1 MKELISKNIIPSGFS
16 LALLILSAVSAISY
30 QSMARLID
38 TFKWVQHTYEVQVN
52 LESLLSTIKD
62 AEAGR
67 RGYIITGDPALL
79 EPYNA
84 AIETINPRIQ
94 NLRQLT
100 ADNPNQQRRLD
111 MLEPLIAEKVAGF
124 KQSLALPPNQRKSA
138 SLQIAVTEEGKR
150 IMDEI
155 RQKIRQMQNEEQQL
169 LKQRSATAAASLR
182 QAMLTDSIGTG
193 LSFALLLLVYSL
205 LHRENK
211 KRRQAEEALRIANEK
226 LEIRVGER
234 TAQLA
239 TTNQSLQAEIIERQR
254 AETAVRESEERFRS
268 LIENALDIITVLD
281 ERGTVRY
288 ESPSAEKVLG
298 YKPENLVNQN
308 FFGYIHPDDVGTAL
322 ETFTH
327 ALENSGV
334 ALSIEF
340 RFQHHDGSWLVL
352 EAIGQKFLDVSGAI
366 NFVVNSR
373 DITERKRAEE
383 VRMALEKEQELSELK
398 LRFFSMTSHEFRTP
412 ISTILISAQILEGCQ
427 DQWLDEKKLRNIL
440 RIQSAA
446 KSLTQLLA
454 DIMTITRA
462 EAGKLEFNPAPLNLE
477 KFCSNLVE
485 EMQLAD
491 NNQHQLVFVS
501 HGRETLKAGD
511 VSPPDALAPLPVADK
526 SLSEGGKGFGMPRL
540 DEKLLHSILINLLS
554 NAIKYSPA
562 GSTVWFTLS
571 YQLPERKRDFE
582 ENLEAAGEDY
592 PPSDLAVFR
601 IQDEGIGI
609 PLKDQQR
616 LFELFHRGENVGKVS
631 GAGLGLAVVKKCVE
645 LHGGS
650 LTMRSEEGAGTTFTV
665 TIPLKY

>member
-1 MKELISKNIIPSGFS
+1 MKALISKNIIPSGFS

-30 QSMARLID
+30 HSMARLIE

-52 LESLLSTIKD
+52 LESLLSSIKD

-67 RGYIITGDPALL
+67 RGYIITGDAKLL

-84 AIETINPRIQ
+84 AIVSIDPQ
-94 NLRQLT
+94 LQKLRKLT
-100 ADNPNQQRRLD
+100 GDNPNQQRRLD
-111 MLEPLIAEKVAGF
+111 MLEPLVTEKLDGF
-124 KQSLALPPNQRKSA
+124 KQSLTLPQKQGRNS
-138 SLQIAVTEEGKR
+138 SLQLTLTEEGKR

-155 RQKIRQMQNEEQQL
+155 RQKIRQMQDEEEAL
-169 LKQRSATAAASLR
+169 LKQRSAAAAVSLR
-182 QAMLTDSIGTG
+182 QAMLTGAIGTG

-205 LHRENK
+205 LHRENT
-211 KRRQAEEALRIANEK
+211 KRRQAEAALRMANDQ
-226 LEIRVGER
+226 LEMRVEER

-239 TTNQSLQAEIIERQR
+239 TTNQSLHAEIIERQR
-254 AETAVRESEERFRS
+254 AEAAVRASEERFRS

-281 ERGTVRY
+281 EQGTVRY
-288 ESPSAEKVLG
+288 ESPSVEKVLG

-308 FFGYIHPDDVGTAL
+308 FFNYIHPDDVKTAL

-327 ALENSGV
+327 AIKNSRM
-334 ALSIEF
+334 ALAIEF
-340 RFQHHDGSWLVL
+340 RFQHQNGSWVTF
-352 EAIGQKFLDVSGAI
+352 EAIGQKFLNQFGTT

-383 VRMALEKEQELSELK
+383 TRIALQKEQELSELK

-412 ISTILISAQILEGCQ
+412 LSTILISAQILESCE

-462 EAGKLEFNPAPLNLE
+462 DAGKLEFKPAPLDLE

-491 NNQHQLVFVS
+491 NNQHRLVFVS
-501 HGRETLKAGD
+501 GGRQILGAGDISPPNPLSGKNPLPFEAEKAG
-511 VSPPDALAPLPVADK
+511 A
-526 SLSEGGKGFGMPRL
+526 MPRM
-540 DEKLLHSILINLLS
+540 DEKLLHSIFTNLLS

-562 GSTVWFTLS
+562 GSTVWFKLS
-571 YQLPERKRDFE
+571 YLLPPTNE
-582 ENLEAAGEDY
+582 ENQL
-592 PPSDLAVFR
+592 DLAVFC

-609 PLKDQQR
+609 PLKDQER
-616 LFELFHRGENVGKVS
+616 LFKLFHRGENVGKVV

-645 LHGGS
+645 LHGGNIQMTS
-650 LTMRSEEGAGTTFTV
+650 QEGAGTTFTV
-665 TIPLKY
+665 TIPLNY

>member
-1 MKELISKNIIPSGFS
+1 MKKLISKNIIPSGFS
-16 LALLILSAVSAISY
+16 LALLILSGVSAISY

-38 TFKWVQHTYEVQVN
+38 TFKWVQHTYEVQVT
-52 LESLLSTIKD
+52 LEGLLSTIKD
-62 AEAGR
+62 AETGR
-67 RGYIITGDPALL
+67 RGYIITSDKNLL
-79 EPYNA
+79 KPYNA

-94 NLRQLT
+94 NLRELT

-111 MLEPLIAEKVAGF
+111 ILEPLIAEKVAGL
-124 KQSLALPPNQRKSA
+124 KESIALSQSQRNSA
-138 SLQIAVTEEGKR
+138 SLQIALTEEGTR

-169 LKQRSATAAASLR
+169 LKQRSAAAAASVR
-182 QAMLTDSIGTG
+182 QAMLTGSIGTG

-211 KRRQAEEALRIANEK
+211 KRRQAEEALRMANEK

-234 TAQLA
+234 TAELA
-239 TTNQSLQAEIIERQR
+239 ATNQSLQAEIIERQR
-254 AETAVRESEERFRS
+254 AEMAVRESEERFRS

-288 ESPSAEKVLG
+288 ESPSVEKVLG
-298 YKPENLVNQN
+298 YKPESLVNQD

-322 ETFTH
+322 KTFTH
-327 ALENSGV
+327 AIENSGV

-340 RFQHHDGSWLVL
+340 RFQHQDGSWLIL
-352 EAIGQKFLDVSGAI
+352 EAIGQKFLDLSGTI
-366 NFVVNSR
+366 NVVVNSR

-383 VRMALEKEQELSELK
+383 TRMALEKEQELSELK

-412 ISTILISAQILEGCQ
+412 ISTILISAQILESCQ
-427 DQWLDEKKLRNIL
+427 DEWMDEKKLRNIL

-477 KFCSNLVE
+477 NFCANLVE

-491 NNQHQLVFVS
+491 NNQHRLVFVS
-501 HGRETLKAGD
+501 HGRETLDAGD
-511 VSPPDALAPLPVADK
+511 VSLPRTLAPSTVQDK
-526 SLSEGGKGFGMPRL
+526 SRLEGGKGFGMPRM
-540 DEKLLHSILINLLS
+540 DEKLLHSILTNLLS

-562 GSTVWFTLS
+562 GSTVWFKLS
-571 YQLPERKRDFE
+571 YQLPERKS
-582 ENLEAAGEDY
+582 NLGQNQEAAGDNFQ
-592 PPSDLAVFR
+592 PSEVAVFR

-609 PLKDQQR
+609 LLKDQQR

-631 GAGLGLAVVKKCVE
+631 GAGLGLGVAKKCVE

-650 LTMRSEEGAGTTFTV
+650 ITMSSEAGAGTTFTV
-665 TIPLKY
+665 TIPLNY